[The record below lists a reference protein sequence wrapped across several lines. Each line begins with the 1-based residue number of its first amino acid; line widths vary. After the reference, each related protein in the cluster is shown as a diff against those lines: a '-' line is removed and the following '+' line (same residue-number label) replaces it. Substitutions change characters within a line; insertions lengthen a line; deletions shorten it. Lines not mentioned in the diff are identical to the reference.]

1 MDILLDNNGD
11 LFLGKDGDIILSNSV
26 RQKIRIKLLWFLG
39 EWRWNKDYGLPYFE
53 ELLIKNPDT
62 EAFERY
68 IHDVLAEIEEVTE
81 ISKVEIAVDPATRIG
96 VIAVVVKVS
105 AETIREEVRING

>member
-68 IHDVLAEIEEVTE
+68 IHDVLVEIEEVTE
-81 ISKVEIAVDPATRIG
+81 IFKVEIAVDPETRIG
-96 VIAVVVKVS
+96 VIAVTVKVS

>member
-81 ISKVEIAVDPATRIG
+81 ISKVEIAVDPVTRIG
-96 VIAVVVKVS
+96 AVTVTVKAS

>member
-11 LFLGKDGDIILSNSV
+11 LFLRKDGDIILSNSV

-68 IHDVLAEIEEVTE
+68 IHDVLVEIEEVTE

-96 VIAVVVKVS
+96 AIAVTVKASV
-105 AETIREEVRING
+105 ETIREEVRING

>member
-11 LFLGKDGDIILSNSV
+11 LFLGKDGDIVLSNSV

-39 EWRWNKDYGLPYFE
+39 EWRWNKDYGLPYFD

-62 EAFERY
+62 DLFERD
-68 IHDVLAEIEEVTE
+68 IHDALVDIEEVTE
-81 ISKVEIAVDPATRIG
+81 ISKVEISIDPVTRVG
-96 VIAVVVKVS
+96 TIAVTVKS
-105 AETIREEVRING
+105 GAETIREEVRVDG